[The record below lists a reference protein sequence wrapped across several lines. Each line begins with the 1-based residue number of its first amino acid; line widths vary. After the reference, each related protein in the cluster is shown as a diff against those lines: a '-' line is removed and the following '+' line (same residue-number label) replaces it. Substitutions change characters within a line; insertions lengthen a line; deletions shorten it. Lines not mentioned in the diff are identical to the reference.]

1 MTNMPASDYLQKTIP
16 LIDLSPGMKGTIAAV
31 PENPLMYP
39 LGLRPG
45 KDILCKGCQLFGG
58 PLLVKVD
65 DRQIA
70 LSRLLAE
77 KIIVIL

>member
-1 MTNMPASDYLQKTIP
+1 MTNMPAGDLLQKTLP
-16 LIDLSPGMKGTIAAV
+16 LIELSPGIQGTIMEV

-45 KDILCKGCQLFGG
+45 KGIFCKGCQLFGG

-77 KIIVIL
+77 KIIVSL